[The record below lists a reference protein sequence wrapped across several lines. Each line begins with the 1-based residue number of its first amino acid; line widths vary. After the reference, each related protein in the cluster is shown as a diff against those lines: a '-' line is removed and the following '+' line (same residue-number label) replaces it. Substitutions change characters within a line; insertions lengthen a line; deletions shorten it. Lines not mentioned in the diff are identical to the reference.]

1 MNSIKRHAP
10 VIIILSALIFPIHC
24 ASGKGVRHVTRTIQ
38 PGNSI
43 AIIIDSPNKLKN
55 VVLSRFMAKGYDV
68 KAVNASDFYTIH
80 DVFDINDF
88 KRLSRVNKMD
98 NFLSMEKTV
107 NNIFKLH
114 IYGFEVNK
122 AEMLTELRNRW
133 NVNYLVLLELSAWE
147 NVSWGRAI
155 DLRTNEIIWLE
166 NYPTR
171 YNDTL
176 ESVIDHF
183 IASMSR
189 VDLGE

>member
-1 MNSIKRHAP
+1 MVSIKKSAA
-10 VIIILSALIFPIHC
+10 ILIAASALLMHVHC
-24 ASGKGVRHVTRTIQ
+24 ASGKAVRHVSRLIP

-43 AIIIDSPNKLKN
+43 AIIIDSPNSLKN
-55 VVLSRFMAKGYDV
+55 IVLSRFMQKGYNV

-88 KRLSRVNKMD
+88 KRVSRVNRMD
-98 NFLSMEKTV
+98 NLLSMEKTV

-122 AEMLTELRNRW
+122 AEMLAEMRNRW
-133 NVNYLVLLELSAWE
+133 NVNYLVLLELGAWE
-147 NVSWGRAI
+147 DISWGRAI
-155 DLRTNEIIWLE
+155 DLRTNEVVWLE
-166 NYPTR
+166 NYPTK

-183 IASMSR
+183 IVSMSR
-189 VDLGE
+189 PTLD